1 MFGRGPSQPGQAN
14 EREDR
19 VGDGGSGEARLLS
32 PTDLDRIPLSLR
44 ASPQL
49 PELQLI
55 IHKIGRVR
63 PEFLEMDPC
72 AKHGFR
78 R

>member
-1 MFGRGPSQPGQAN
+1 MFGREPWQPGQTN
-14 EREDR
+14 EREDS
-19 VGDGGSGEARLLS
+19 VGDGGSGEAQLWS

-49 PELQLI
+49 SELQVI

-72 AKHGFR
+72 AKYGFSR
-78 R
+78 